1 VEALGIA
8 AKIKQTLDE
17 LTKAP
22 EPPKDL
28 GSDDESEM
36 SRLRVLK
43 QNQIIYMV
51 EMRSVSTGGLSALI
65 VRDEKAMDL
74 LRQPVYESDSQE
86 IIKEL
91 CDRDGKFKWKLKQ
104 IELAQAEEED
114 KEDEDEDE
122 LEEESESSQRLQE

>member
-1 VEALGIA
+1 
-8 AKIKQTLDE
+8 
-17 LTKAP
+17 
-22 EPPKDL
+22 
-28 GSDDESEM
+28 
-36 SRLRVLK
+36 
-43 QNQIIYMV
+43 MV
-51 EMRSVSTGGLSALI
+51 EMHSVSTGGLSALI

-122 LEEESESSQRLQE
+122 FEEESESSQRLQE